1 MTNKEKEYEID
12 EDFLLASIGDHKE
25 GKLTLKKEETIADDE
40 PIKPKDSS
48 ANSKRNKRSGNTED
62 YEVLFLCRNEIR
74 QRQGVYISQ
83 SVHQT
88 IIQIVKQIAG
98 NDVSV
103 GGYIDNVL
111 KHHLGKYKDEINSLY
126 KQDRTN
132 LID

>member
-1 MTNKEKEYEID
+1 MANKEKEYEID

-25 GKLTLKKEETIADDE
+25 GKPPLKKEEVMADDE
-40 PIKPKDSS
+40 PVKPKDSS

-62 YEVLFLCRNEIR
+62 YEELFLCRNEIR

-88 IIQIVKQIAG
+88 IMQIVKQIAG

>member
-1 MTNKEKEYEID
+1 MANKEKEYEID

-25 GKLTLKKEETIADDE
+25 GKPPLKKEEAIADDK

-48 ANSKRNKRSGNTED
+48 ANSKRNKRNSNTED
-62 YEVLFLCRNEIR
+62 YEELFLCRNEIR

-88 IIQIVKQIAG
+88 IMQIVKQIAG

>member
-1 MTNKEKEYEID
+1 MANKEKEYEID

-25 GKLTLKKEETIADDE
+25 GKPPLKKEVIADDE

-48 ANSKRNKRSGNTED
+48 ADSKRNKRSGNTED
-62 YEVLFLCRNEIR
+62 YEELFLCRNEIR

-83 SVHQT
+83 LVHQT
-88 IIQIVKQIAG
+88 IMQIVKQIAG

>member
-1 MTNKEKEYEID
+1 MANKEKEYEID

-25 GKLTLKKEETIADDE
+25 GKPPLKKEEAITDDE
-40 PIKPKDSS
+40 PVKPKDNS
-48 ANSKRNKRSGNTED
+48 ANNKRNKRNSNTDD
-62 YEVLFLCRNEIR
+62 YEELFLCRNEIR

-88 IIQIVKQIAG
+88 IMQIVKQIAG

>member
-1 MTNKEKEYEID
+1 MANKEKEYEID

-25 GKLTLKKEETIADDE
+25 GKPPLKKEEALADDE
-40 PIKPKDSS
+40 PVKPKDNNAS
-48 ANSKRNKRSGNTED
+48 SKRNKRSGNTED
-62 YEVLFLCRNEIR
+62 YEELFLCRNEIR
-74 QRQGVYISQ
+74 QRHGVYISQ

-88 IIQIVKQIAG
+88 IMQIVKQIAG

>member
-1 MTNKEKEYEID
+1 MANKEKEYEID
-12 EDFLLASIGDHKE
+12 EEFLLASIGDHKE
-25 GKLTLKKEETIADDE
+25 GKPPLKKEEAIADYE
-40 PIKPKDSS
+40 PVKPKDSS
-48 ANSKRNKRSGNTED
+48 ASSKRNKRSGNTED
-62 YEVLFLCRNEIR
+62 YEELFLCRNEIR

-88 IIQIVKQIAG
+88 IMQIVKQIAG
-98 NDVSV
+98 NDVSA

>member
-1 MTNKEKEYEID
+1 MANKEKEYEID

-25 GKLTLKKEETIADDE
+25 GKSPLKKEEAIADDE
-40 PIKPKDSS
+40 PVKPKDSR
-48 ANSKRNKRSGNTED
+48 ANSKRYKRNGNTED
-62 YEVLFLCRNEIR
+62 YEELFLCRNEIR

-88 IIQIVKQIAG
+88 IMQIVKQIAG

>member
-1 MTNKEKEYEID
+1 MANKEKEYEID

-25 GKLTLKKEETIADDE
+25 GKPPLKEEEAIADDK
-40 PIKPKDSS
+40 PIKPKDSR
-48 ANSKRNKRSGNTED
+48 ANSKRNKRNSNTED
-62 YEVLFLCRNEIR
+62 YEELFLCRNEIR

-88 IIQIVKQIAG
+88 IMQIVKQIAG